1 MLDLCLDE
9 KYFRWNVLIECV
21 PLPVLLKVN
30 DFNLRNRI
38 NWDLLMLFGSSS
50 GLFALCV
57 CVCVYVYV
65 VLAWWYMFIF
75 KC

>member
-57 CVCVYVYV
+57 CVCVCICCISMVVYVY
-65 VLAWWYMFIF
+65 I
-75 KC
+75 